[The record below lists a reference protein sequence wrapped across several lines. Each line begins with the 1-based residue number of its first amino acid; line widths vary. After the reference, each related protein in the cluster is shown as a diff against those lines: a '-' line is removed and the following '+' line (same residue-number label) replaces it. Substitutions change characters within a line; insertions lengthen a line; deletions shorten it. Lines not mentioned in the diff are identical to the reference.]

1 MIAAT
6 HLHAMLIHF
15 PIALLIIGFLS
26 ELMGLVSKKI
36 FFNQVAYYLLILGT
50 FGTIAAYLSGDAA
63 GEGMEEG
70 TLGKAIG
77 MHQEAAIITLWLA
90 ISTSLVFSALLFF
103 KYQKQWSKIMG
114 VILFAV
120 LLAAV
125 SRTAY
130 LGGLLVYNHSAGVE
144 LSLPDFKEPEGS
156 ENP

>member
-77 MHQEAAIITLWLA
+77 
-90 ISTSLVFSALLFF
+90 
-103 KYQKQWSKIMG
+103 
-114 VILFAV
+114 
-120 LLAAV
+120 
-125 SRTAY
+125 
-130 LGGLLVYNHSAGVE
+130 
-144 LSLPDFKEPEGS
+144 LSLIHISEPTRRS
-156 ENP
+156 